1 MTQISING
9 KKLLDKLTDLGWD
22 YQCLTR
28 SGKETYD
35 EIMTMF
41 GVLEEGETWLEEDK
55 MKIEINKEQRELL
68 KYAVLWYE
76 CNDEEEEIIIDE
88 LETKLYNAQE
98 QDLLRSVTNM
108 GGL

>member
-28 SGKETYD
+28 AGKETYD

-41 GVLEEGETWLEEDK
+41 GVLEEGETWLEED
-55 MKIEINKEQRELL
+55 
-68 KYAVLWYE
+68 
-76 CNDEEEEIIIDE
+76 
-88 LETKLYNAQE
+88 
-98 QDLLRSVTNM
+98 
-108 GGL
+108 

>member
-1 MTQISING
+1 MALVEMSPLNCPIIEYIIIMQRKING

-41 GVLEEGETWLEEDK
+41 GVLKEGETWLEED
-55 MKIEINKEQRELL
+55 LL
-68 KYAVLWYE
+68 
-76 CNDEEEEIIIDE
+76 
-88 LETKLYNAQE
+88 
-98 QDLLRSVTNM
+98 
-108 GGL
+108 